1 MKFFIVFFIQMV
13 LFVHLVNA
21 QQSTLEVPKSNLE
34 KYNYFM
40 KKRNTN
46 NTIGWV
52 CLGTG
57 IGMGFIGFFQFVGA
71 NITPNTNSDK
81 KGTLF
86 LAGNVVALV
95 SIPFFITAHNNKQ
108 KASLALKGESVTFN
122 NRMHNTSYTALA
134 IIIKL

>member
-21 QQSTLEVPKSNLE
+21 QQSTSAVPKSNLE
-34 KYNYFM
+34 KYNYFI

-57 IGMGFIGFFQFVGA
+57 IGMGFIGFLQFIGN

-86 LAGNVVALV
+86 LAGNVVAL
-95 SIPFFITAHNNKQ
+95 AL
-108 KASLALKGESVTFN
+108 SLI
-122 NRMHNTSYTALA
+122 H
-134 IIIKL
+134 I